1 MTVRGLAAHSSAP
14 PGRRRWPLPEHVW
27 CSTGFCRWM
36 WVSGGASGTG
46 RCPRLLPRSIR
57 SWPEATHTIQD
68 EVRLV
73 FDRRLLRATIPTR
86 PLPPSQTRLPSGSRG
101 GWTRV
106 AGRTMFSGEISAG
119 GRLALAVQEGCRGQG
134 LPEMSTFH
142 SSGALDAGL
151 FHALGADAAMW
162 GPGDMGLWHSD
173 DEGISID
180 ELEQGARGYSG

>member
-1 MTVRGLAAHSSAP
+1 MVLDRVLSLDVGERVT
-14 PGRRRWPLPEHVW
+14 
-27 CSTGFCRWM
+27 
-36 WVSGGASGTG
+36 SGDWAL
-46 RCPRLLPRSIR
+46 PRLLPRRFGHGRKPRTRYRMRCAWFSTG
-57 SWPEATHTIQD
+57 ACC
-68 EVRLV
+68 
-73 FDRRLLRATIPTR
+73 RATIPTR

-106 AGRTMFSGEISAG
+106 AGRTCFRPKFQRAADL
-119 GRLALAVQEGCRGQG
+119 RLPCRRDAVARV

-180 ELEQGARGYSG
+180 ELEQGARGYLGLIEAWFQ